1 MAKDLGIQSWG
12 HRQKIK
18 RAIEDLKS
26 HKFAKTKM
34 RAKREVSVTNNV
46 EQEAE
51 NSQINSVLDNSTNN
65 NILVETLQA
74 EANNLEYNENAHA
87 DIEEEAESDISV
99 TTADVEEEAESYAA
113 ETTAANGCE
122 ICGTSFTR
130 KDNLALHLKNKL
142 K

>member
-34 RAKREVSVTNNV
+34 RAKREVSLTNNV

-74 EANNLEYNENAHA
+74 EANNSEYNENAHA
-87 DIEEEAESDISV
+87 DIEEEAESDIAAA
-99 TTADVEEEAESYAA
+99 TAHIEEEA
-113 ETTAANGCE
+113 ETTAANDCPLCLKGSQHPCRN
-122 ICGTSFTR
+122 CG
-130 KDNLALHLKNKL
+130 LPV
-142 K
+142 